1 MFGSEDFLMKNI
13 EKNHYLFRVLEQREG
28 KPFFIV
34 EYLLNFKKND
44 FLQECIDEWEE
55 DLLRRENYNT
65 YVIDIPHLEHIA
77 KLMNCDVYEL
87 LVQIFQSCTV
97 IEVNCCDQD
106 SLSLLSGTVQSAYDY
121 GTNDRYLSLFFEQDM
136 DNLKE
141 ILKHFNI
148 VLNESFLNTT
158 FLTKYKIDIS
168 SFMIRVETDTAKDEI
183 KNKKLERKYELI

>member
-1 MFGSEDFLMKNI
+1 MNNI
-13 EKNHYLFRVLEQREG
+13 DKNHYLFRVMKQEEG

-34 EYLLNFKKND
+34 EYLLHFEKND

-77 KLMNCDVYEL
+77 KLMNCDVNEL
-87 LVQIFQSCTV
+87 LVIIFQSCTA
-97 IEVNCCDQD
+97 IEVNCCYQD
-106 SLSLLSGTVQSAYDY
+106 SLSLLSGTVQNAYDY

-148 VLNESFLNTT
+148 VLNEAIFNTT
-158 FLTKYKIDIS
+158 FLKKYKIDIN
-168 SFMIRVETDTAKDEI
+168 SFMTRVETDIVKDEI
-183 KNKKLERKYELI
+183 KSKKLERKYELI